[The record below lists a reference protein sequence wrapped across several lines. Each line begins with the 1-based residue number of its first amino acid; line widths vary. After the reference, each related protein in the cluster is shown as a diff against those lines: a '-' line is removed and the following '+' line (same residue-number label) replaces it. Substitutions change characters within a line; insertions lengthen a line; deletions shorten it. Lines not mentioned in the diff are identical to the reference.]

1 MSYMKTGTLTIR
13 LDKELDR
20 MLARVSKQ
28 SGKSRTQLA
37 REALRRHLRIA
48 QFDTPFAD
56 SAGLSTDDD
65 VFSQVS

>member
-56 SAGLSTDDD
+56 AAGLSTDDD